1 MSAPEPAS
9 PEAEL
14 RRLQRREPAAFAAL
28 VGQWQPQILGLCQS
42 LGLRGADI
50 DAAAAEVFWQVHQS
64 LPSFDGRAQLGTW
77 IHRIAWRT
85 ICRQRQARRAQPTVE
100 LAAEPAASEPDPSG
114 VLVAR
119 EQQERLWS
127 AVAQLEPRQAAAVD
141 LYYRQQMP
149 VEEIAMALECP
160 AGTVKT
166 LLFRAREKLKP
177 VLLREGITP

>member
-1 MSAPEPAS
+1 MPAS
-9 PEAEL
+9 ELSPEVEL
-14 RRLQRREPAAFAAL
+14 RRLQGREASAFAAL
-28 VGQWQPQILGLCQS
+28 IAQWQPQILGLCQS

-50 DAAAAEVFWQVHQS
+50 DVAAAEVFWQVHQS
-64 LPSFDGRAQLGTW
+64 LPGFDGRAKLGTW

-85 ICRQRQARRAQPTVE
+85 ICRHRQARRGQPTEGLTLEPVTSE
-100 LAAEPAASEPDPSG
+100 LDPSG
-114 VLVAR
+114 ALVAR
-119 EQQERLWS
+119 EQQERLWA

-149 VEEIAMALECP
+149 LEEIAAALECP